1 MTIGASEWA
10 IKLRNYRTNGL
21 TDYRTIGLTDYRD

>member
-1 MTIGASEWA
+1 MYINWA

-21 TDYRTIGLTDYRD
+21 SLLDYRTNGV